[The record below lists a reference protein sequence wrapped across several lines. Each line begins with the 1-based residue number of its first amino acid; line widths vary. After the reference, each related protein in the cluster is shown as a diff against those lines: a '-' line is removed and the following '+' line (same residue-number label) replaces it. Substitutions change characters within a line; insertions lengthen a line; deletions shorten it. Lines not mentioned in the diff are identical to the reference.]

1 MAELVRPYPDT
12 LELITAWLVHHGIRS
27 SSISTTHGGAWL
39 TVTDVLVS
47 QANQLLDASYQL
59 YRNVETK
66 HTIIR
71 TVGYALPSALHTHIR
86 AVTPT
91 THFTSTRVARQ
102 TPRRR
107 SFATDPAQEQATS
120 GKLVTALSSRDRVI
134 KPEFLHWLYGTE
146 EYVFIAPEQN
156 KIAVVGFDAQF
167 PSFDDYISFMDIFFG
182 PDDEEDEAFTIVHVN
197 DDQFDQNNPTSGHAN
212 LVVQYAA
219 AMAQPTPLIFYS
231 TGGHVMWGAGGEPI
245 PGDMYLEW
253 FNHILEEPNIPQTI
267 IFWGGD
273 NELDLP
279 AAYAYS
285 LCNLFAQL
293 SSRGVSVLADSGSEG
308 VGVGDCINGEGNVR
322 FVPVFPSTCTCC
334 VLSPLPG
341 TRPAQVQ
348 VTNKTTLVSQV
359 PGSLASAAL
368 QTIPRSRRASPE
380 AAFQS
385 TFRTRGT
392 SGTRW
397 GNSFGISTLIPAISS
412 ELATMT

>member
-12 LELITAWLVHHGIRS
+12 LELITAWLIHHGVRP

-39 TVTDVLVS
+39 TVIDVLVS

-66 HTIIR
+66 QTIIR
-71 TVGYALPSALHTHIR
+71 TVGYALPSVLHTHIR

-91 THFTSTRVARQ
+91 THFTSTRAPRQ

-107 SFATDPAQEQATS
+107 SFATDPARGQATT
-120 GKLVTALSSRDRVI
+120 GKLVTALSSRDTVI
-134 KPEFLHWLYGTE
+134 EPGLLHWLYRTE
-146 EYVFIAPEQN
+146 EYVISAPEQN

-167 PSFDDYISFMDIFFG
+167 PSFDDYITFMDLFYG
-182 PDDEEDEAFTIVHVN
+182 PEDGEDEAFTIVHVN
-197 DDQFDQNNPTSGHAN
+197 DDQFDPNNPSGHAN
-212 LVVQYAA
+212 LVVQYAS
-219 AMAQPTPLIFYS
+219 AMSHPTPLLFYS
-231 TGGHVMWGAGGEPI
+231 TGGDVESGPGGGPI

-253 FNHILEEPNIPQTI
+253 FDRILEEPNIPQTI
-267 IFWGGD
+267 IFWAGD

-279 AAYAYS
+279 VAYAYS

-293 SSRGVSVLADSGSEG
+293 GSRGVSVLASSGSEG
-308 VGVGDCINGEGNVR
+308 VGAGECINDEGNLR
-322 FVPVFPSTCTCC
+322 FVPVFPSSCTCG
-334 VLSPLPG
+334 VLSLLPSN
-341 TRPAQVQ
+341 RPAQVQ
-348 VTNKTTLVSQV
+348 VAHPTAVVSQV

-385 TFRTRGT
+385 TFRASGT

-412 ELATMT
+412 ALATMT